1 MFSYAPEQFWILSI
15 ALILALL
22 IDAVLGEP
30 PSFLHPVVGM
40 GWYLKRSGDLFAP
53 SYQMLVQKHVQN
65 HEENRKRNYQIFATG
80 MLAWLFGAAC
90 VVGLAFMLALILK
103 SLPWYVHALC
113 LSVCLKPLFAARML
127 FKEVAAI
134 ETALAI
140 SLVNGRARLAYLVSR
155 NVTQLTEVEVR
166 ESAIETLAENLNDSV
181 IAPLFWFAIAG
192 LPGAA
197 LYRFANTA
205 DAMWGYRGERGGR
218 VWTWAGKWAARSDD
232 VLSWLPAR
240 LTTVLLCLVSSRF
253 YLANLAGEA
262 RKTDSPNGGW
272 PMACM
277 ALILQIRLGKPHS
290 YSLNAQARTAEKHDT
305 LHALLLCQIATMVFA
320 GLLVSAFTL
329 LCLMLRMNTN

>member
-1 MFSYAPEQFWILSI
+1 MFFYAPEQFWILSI
-15 ALILALL
+15 ALIMALL

-30 PSFLHPVVGM
+30 PSILHPVVGM

-53 SYQMLVQKHVQN
+53 SYQN
-65 HEENRKRNYQIFATG
+65 HAQHQDTNRHQHYRLFCAG
-80 MLAWLFGAAC
+80 MLAWLIGAAC
-90 VVGLAFMLALILK
+90 VVGLAFMLMLMFNT
-103 SLPWYVHALC
+103 LPWYVHALC
-113 LSVCLKPLFAARML
+113 LALCLKPLFAARML

-140 SLVNGRARLAYLVSR
+140 SLAHGRARLAYLVSR

-240 LTTVLLCLVSSRF
+240 LTTALLCLVSGRF
-253 YLANLAGEA
+253 YLSGLAHEA

-277 ALILQIRLGKPHS
+277 ALILRIRLGKPHS
-290 YSLNAQARTAEKHDT
+290 YSLNAQARPAEKHDT
-305 LHALLLCQIATMVFA
+305 QHALLLCQVATMVFS
-320 GLLVSAFTL
+320 GLLLMAFTL
-329 LCLMLRMNTN
+329 LCLMLKMNGH